1 MSAADQTVNRTVTIC
16 NKLGLHARAAAR
28 LVTLANGFE
37 CDVTVRKGDS
47 AVSGKSMM
55 GWMMLAAGK
64 GTELQIECKGDDA
77 QAAVD
82 AVVELIEDRFGEE
95 Q

>member
-1 MSAADQTVNRTVTIC
+1 MSASEQTVTRTVTIC

-37 CDVTVRKGDS
+37 CAVTVRKGDS

-55 GWMMLAAGK
+55 GLMMLAAGK
-64 GTELQIECKGDDA
+64 GTELTIECDGDDA
-77 QAAVD
+77 QAAV
-82 AVVELIEDRFGEE
+82 ELIENRFGEA